1 MSTHDLQSPN
11 ATKIRATTPSR
22 RVIAT
27 FTKYADAERAVDKLS
42 DSGFPVE
49 RVAIIARG
57 LQFEEQ
63 ITGRM
68 NYGIAALRGAVS
80 GAAAGFLIGWL
91 FGLFD
96 WFDPIISAFVLAI
109 NGLWFGAIVG
119 AIVGLVAYALTRG
132 RRDFSSVG
140 TMAAERYDVLA
151 DDEVADEA
159 GRALGNPPAE

>member
-1 MSTHDLQSPN
+1 MSTHDLLSPN
-11 ATKIRATTPSR
+11 VNTSRATTPSR

-27 FTKYADAERAVDKLS
+27 FTKYADAERAVDKLA
-42 DSGFPVE
+42 DGGFPVE

-57 LQFEEQ
+57 LQFEER

-68 NYGIAALRGAVS
+68 NYGIAALRGAGS

-96 WFDPIISAFVLAI
+96 WVDPIISSFVVAI

-119 AIVGLVAYALTRG
+119 AIVGMIAHALTRG
-132 RRDFSSVG
+132 RRDFSSLG
-140 TMAAERYDVLA
+140 TMTAERYDVLA

-159 GRALGNPPAE
+159 AQVLGNPA